1 MQGRFDR
8 LASKTKISKEVK
20 TMPKRNKGTGNIYYR
35 EDRKVY
41 EGRIQVGRKYNG
53 KPIFRFVTKKRKT
66 DVQKELIQIK
76 AQLDK
81 GIYFEPSNT
90 PLRIWMYDWMEAY
103 MRDSIKQQT
112 YVTYELMIRTK
123 IVPLIGHVKIQN
135 LTPLMVQQAFN
146 ELAKQYS
153 PATLQKVKSILRMA
167 LRKALDNELIIKDPM
182 RGLKLPKL
190 LKPQIEIVPEKDV
203 SKLIKAAK
211 GHNVYEVVATGLGT
225 GMRIGEML
233 ALDWADIDLKR
244 AEVTV
249 HKTLVRLKDDNNKE
263 ILKVQFIPKT
273 ECGLRTVPLSREN
286 VELLKKL
293 KRKRLTKGFYDNGIV
308 FCSTKGKRMHPR
320 NFNRDL
326 ESICKKAGIK
336 RISANVTRHT
346 FASTAIAR
354 GAECKT
360 VSEILG
366 HKDVTTTLNNYV
378 HPSKE
383 KMKEVAEMVTISSF

>member
-1 MQGRFDR
+1 M
-8 LASKTKISKEVK
+8 S
-20 TMPKRNKGTGNIYYR
+20 KRNKGTGNIYYR

-41 EGRIQVGRKYNG
+41 EGRLQVGTKYNG
-53 KPIFRFVTKKRKT
+53 KPIFRFVTNERKT
-66 DVQKELIQIK
+66 DVQKELVRIK

-81 GIYFEPSNT
+81 GVYLEPSNKS
-90 PLRIWMYDWMEAY
+90 LRMWLNDWMEAY

-112 YVTYELMIRTK
+112 YENYEMMIRTK
-123 IVPLIGHVKIQN
+123 IVPLIGNVQLRY
-135 LTPLMVQQAFN
+135 LTPLMVQQVFN
-146 ELAKQYS
+146 ELSQKYS

-167 LRKALDNELIIKDPM
+167 LSKALDNELIIKDPI

-190 LKPQIEIVPEKDV
+190 SKPQIEIVSEKDI
-203 SKLIKAAK
+203 SKLLKAAK
-211 GHNVYEVVATGLGT
+211 GRNIYEAVITGLGT

-233 ALDWADIDLKR
+233 ALDWVDVDLKN
-244 AEVTV
+244 AEIAVY
-249 HKTLVRLKDDNNKE
+249 KTLVRVKDENKRE
-263 ILKVQFIPKT
+263 VLKVQSMPKT
-273 ECGLRTVPLSREN
+273 DNGIRTVPLSREN
-286 VELLKKL
+286 VDLLKAL
-293 KRKRLTKGFYDNGIV
+293 KKKHLVKGLNDNGIV
-308 FCSTKGKRMHPR
+308 FCSTEGTRIHPR

-326 ESICKKAGIK
+326 ENVCMKAGIK

-354 GAECKT
+354 GAEYKT

-383 KMKEVAEMVTISSF
+383 KKKEVAEIMTISSF